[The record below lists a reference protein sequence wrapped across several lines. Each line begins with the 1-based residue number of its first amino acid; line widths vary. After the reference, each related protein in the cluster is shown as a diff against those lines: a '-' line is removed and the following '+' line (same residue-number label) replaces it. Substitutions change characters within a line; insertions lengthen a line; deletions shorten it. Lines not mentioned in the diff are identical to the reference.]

1 MPLHDGLA
9 GANQRFS
16 IAERMGQDRGK
27 VMYVQCISI
36 FQSPC
41 FGGNLPLISRR
52 RGPSGVVRVGT
63 SPDTIRPGGSSGG
76 ASRHGL
82 WQLSK
87 SELGREGIILDHYK
101 DHQRSRMI

>member
-16 IAERMGQDRGK
+16 IAERMDQDRGK

-41 FGGNLPLISRR
+41 FGGNLPLSHLQETGSIWRR
-52 RGPSGVVRVGT
+52 QG
-63 SPDTIRPGGSSGG
+63 
-76 ASRHGL
+76 RHFPRYDPPRRLFRWGFPT
-82 WQLSK
+82 WPVAAK
-87 SELGREGIILDHYK
+87 
-101 DHQRSRMI
+101 